1 MDPVKSALRWLPAIL
16 LASLLFVLSSQPEL
30 RLVAEP
36 VLDTILRK
44 LAHLAAYALLAM
56 LIAYPLGG
64 VRRDRRVGLA
74 LVLVVAYGLS
84 DEIHQAFVPGRV
96 PALSDVAIDAAGG
109 VIGLVGARL
118 VGPRRAGHEQHDAGV
133 GRFTGGG

>member
-1 MDPVKSALRWLPAIL
+1 MDPVKSGLRWLPAIL

-36 VLDTILRK
+36 VLDTVLRK
-44 LAHLAAYALLAM
+44 LGHLAAYALLAI

-64 VRRDRRVGLA
+64 VGRARRVGLA

-118 VGPRRAGHEQHDAGV
+118 VGPRRGGREQHDAGV